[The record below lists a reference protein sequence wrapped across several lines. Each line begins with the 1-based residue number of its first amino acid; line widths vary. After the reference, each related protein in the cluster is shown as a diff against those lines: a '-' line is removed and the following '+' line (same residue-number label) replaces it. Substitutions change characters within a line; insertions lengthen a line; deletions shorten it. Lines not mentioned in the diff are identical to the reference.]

1 MFKTVKEQLF
11 TDPKQI
17 FADKF
22 TARECVISSFMETC
36 KNWKIRKQLWQH
48 ELWARVST
56 AFLVF
61 TTWKLS
67 LAYRKL
73 KRGYWPMRTLQLA
86 KYRLK
91 PNERLANHW
100 FQFTASQDR
109 KNINAVLVA
118 ICFTFWWTMAAGSF
132 MPVVFCILFI
142 SCWLVQT
149 ESFNSN
155 HVGKRTVKVNIWI
168 FYVQVSLNVRRA
180 SLCSSLK

>member
-1 MFKTVKEQLF
+1 MQELKSSQTAVATRTVGSCFHSFSRLHNVETLSCVS
-11 TDPKQI
+11 QI
-17 FADKF
+17 
-22 TARECVISSFMETC
+22 
-36 KNWKIRKQLWQH
+36 
-48 ELWARVST
+48 
-56 AFLVF
+56 
-61 TTWKLS
+61 
-67 LAYRKL
+67 
-73 KRGYWPMRTLQLA
+73 KRGSWPMRMLQLA

-118 ICFTFWWTMAAGSF
+118 VCFTFWWTMAAGSF